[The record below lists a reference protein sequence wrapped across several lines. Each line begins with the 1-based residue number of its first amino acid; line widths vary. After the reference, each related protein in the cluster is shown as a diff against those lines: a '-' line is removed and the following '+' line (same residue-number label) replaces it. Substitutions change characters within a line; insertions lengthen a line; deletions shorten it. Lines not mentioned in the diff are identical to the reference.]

1 MGGFSQV
8 KKRLLVCL
16 VAMII
21 MFASRQF
28 LLSRNLQN
36 VFDEM
41 YYGHDGIFLSFLYP
55 AKYSGFGLS
64 DIHNSI
70 RYMIDDS
77 ILEYAD
83 KTLVNKGDSISIIW
97 VKNEKK
103 LELSYITS
111 IDDGGCDI
119 VYDVDYY
126 TNDNTLVIHPVRFS
140 KDGHIVTQ
148 DFRLVLNELLL
159 TKDDIERIFR
169 DEFIV
174 RLTDRWFAVNKG
186 QSRFSKNDYGYIYID
201 NRLLDSI
208 ED

>member
-1 MGGFSQV
+1 MKKWLCIGACIILVLVSAYCYSFFS
-8 KKRLLVCL
+8 
-16 VAMII
+16 I
-21 MFASRQF
+21 
-28 LLSRNLQN
+28 QN

-55 AKYSGFGLS
+55 AKYSGFGLI

-103 LELSYITS
+103 LELHYITS

-186 QSRFSKNDYGYIYID
+186 QSRFSKNDYG
-201 NRLLDSI
+201 
-208 ED
+208 